1 MTSATLQ
8 QSQPRSTQILV
19 VEDEVVIARDIEGC
33 LENLGYA
40 VSAIASSG
48 AEAIAKAEELLPSIV
63 LMDIRLEGEMDG
75 IQTAEQI
82 WGRFQIP
89 IVYVTGFSDKNT
101 LERAKMTRPF
111 GYILKPVEERELYVA
126 IETALQQY
134 QISRELYSRE
144 QWLST
149 VLRDIGDGVIVVDHQ
164 GRVTFLNL
172 VATALTGW
180 SQEEAENRHLPEVFN
195 LVNEQT
201 RTPIKNPAIAAI
213 QSGRMVYL
221 TENALLISRTG
232 TALPIADSAAPLRD
246 DSGAVSG
253 AVLVFRD
260 ITQRRLAEERDLALQ
275 RAKQLEQQMQELQ
288 RLDQLRDDFVS
299 IVSHELR
306 TPLANMKMA
315 IQMLEIFLNQQGAL
329 DQESNAGASRIVRY
343 FEILR
348 NQCNQELNL
357 VNNLLNLQHLN
368 TNTYTLVPITIPLQ
382 TWIPVLVEGFLERIQ
397 ANQQEIVVDVAPD
410 LEPINSDEPSL
421 YRILSELI
429 NNACKYTPAGE
440 RIVVTVR
447 QGAEDGEGR
456 EDGRDGEGGEAKV
469 LIQVANTGVEIPQ
482 AEIPRVFEEFYRIP
496 NSDVRKQGGTGLG
509 LSLVKKLVRHLGGR
523 IWVESGAGETQF
535 FVELPTDLPESQ
547 E

>member
-1 MTSATLQ
+1 MTGAALQ
-8 QSQPRSTQILV
+8 QSRSQTTQILV

-48 AEAIAKAEELLPSIV
+48 IEAIAKVEELLPNIV
-63 LMDIRLEGEMDG
+63 LMDIRLGGEMDG
-75 IQTAEQI
+75 IQAAEQI

-89 IVYVTGFSDKNT
+89 IIYVTGFSDKNT
-101 LERAKMTRPF
+101 LERAKITRPF

-134 QISRELYSRE
+134 QVSRELFSRE

-149 VLRDIGDGVIVVDHQ
+149 VLRDIGDGVIVVDRQ
-164 GRVTFLNL
+164 GRVKFLNL
-172 VATALTGW
+172 VATTLTGW
-180 SQEEAENRHLPEVFN
+180 SQEEAENRNLAEIFN

-201 RTPIKNPAIAAI
+201 RTPIENPAIVALK
-213 QSGRMVYL
+213 SGRMVYL
-221 TENALLISRTG
+221 TENVLLISKTG
-232 TALPIADSAAPLRD
+232 AALPISDSAAPLRD
-246 DSGAVSG
+246 DSGSVSG

-260 ITQRRLAEERDLALQ
+260 ITQRRLAEDRDLALQ

-288 RLDQLRDDFVS
+288 RLDQLREDFVS

-329 DQESNAGASRIVRY
+329 NQETNVGASRIVRY

-368 TNTYTLVPITIPLQ
+368 TNSYTLVPITIPLQ

-397 ANQQEIVVDVAPD
+397 VNQQEIVVDVAPN
-410 LEPINSDEPSL
+410 LEPITSDEPSL
-421 YRILSELI
+421 FRILSELI

-447 QGAEDGEGR
+447 KGEEDGG
-456 EDGRDGEGGEAKV
+456 DGGNRGDGEAKI

-482 AEIPRVFEEFYRIP
+482 EEIPRVFEEFYRIP

-523 IWVESGAGETQF
+523 IWVKSGSGETQF
-535 FVELPTDLPESQ
+535 FVELPGNLPESR